1 MRCPPGALPHGTT
14 IVALKFPG
22 GVVIAGD
29 RRSTQGNMIA
39 GRDVQKVYITD
50 DYTATGIAGTAAIA
64 VEFARLYAV
73 ELEHYEKT
81 EGVPLTF
88 RGKVNRLA
96 TMVRG
101 NLGAALQGFV
111 ALPLLAAYDLDDPDP
126 QAAGR
131 IVSFDAAGGWNI
143 EEEGYQ
149 SVGSGSIFAKSSIKK
164 LYSRVVD
171 ADSALRVAVEA
182 LYDAADDDSATGGPD
197 LVRGIYPTAVILAA
211 EGAEDVAEERIAAL
225 AREVIESRSRARYFR
240 SRQCCSVARCA
251 GRFVSFPYFI
261 SPEQAMRERSELAR
275 KGIARGRSVV
285 ALAYSGGVLFVA
297 ENPSR
302 SLQKVSELYDRVG
315 FAAVGRFNEF
325 DNLRRGG
332 IQFADTRGYAYDRRD
347 VTGRQLA
354 NVYAQ
359 TLGTIFTEQAKPYE
373 VELCVAEVAHY
384 GETKPPELYR
394 ITYDGSIADEPHFV
408 VMGGT
413 TEPIATAL
421 NESYTENA
429 RLVRRRQGRGRRA
442 EGRRQRRRLGAAH
455 TGAVDA
461 GGRHPGREPAA
472 PRVPADHRLGTG
484 SASALKRIR
493 TPRSRTATRSWPWP
507 NW

>member
-1 MRCPPGALPHGTT
+1 VTWPHREQPAFPSPLPGAPSVPVDLSSFSELLRRQAPELLPVNMSGAVDAVPSGALPHGTT

-101 NLGAALQGFV
+101 NLAAALQGFV
-111 ALPLLAAYDLDDPDP
+111 ALPLLAAYDLNDPDP

-171 ADSALRVAVEA
+171 VDSALGVAVEA

-197 LVRGIYPTAVILAA
+197 LVRGIYPTAVVLTA
-211 EGAEDVAEERIAAL
+211 EGAEEAPEARIAEL
-225 AREVIESRSRARYFR
+225 AREVIESRAGADTFR
-240 SRQCCSVARCA
+240 TSSGPSAD
-251 GRFVSFPYFI
+251 
-261 SPEQAMRERSELAR
+261 
-275 KGIARGRSVV
+275 ARGDS
-285 ALAYSGGVLFVA
+285 
-297 ENPSR
+297 
-302 SLQKVSELYDRVG
+302 
-315 FAAVGRFNEF
+315 
-325 DNLRRGG
+325 
-332 IQFADTRGYAYDRRD
+332 
-347 VTGRQLA
+347 
-354 NVYAQ
+354 
-359 TLGTIFTEQAKPYE
+359 
-373 VELCVAEVAHY
+373 
-384 GETKPPELYR
+384 
-394 ITYDGSIADEPHFV
+394 
-408 VMGGT
+408 
-413 TEPIATAL
+413 
-421 NESYTENA
+421 
-429 RLVRRRQGRGRRA
+429 
-442 EGRRQRRRLGAAH
+442 
-455 TGAVDA
+455 
-461 GGRHPGREPAA
+461 
-472 PRVPADHRLGTG
+472 
-484 SASALKRIR
+484 
-493 TPRSRTATRSWPWP
+493 
-507 NW
+507 

>member
-1 MRCPPGALPHGTT
+1 MTWPHREQLAFPTPIYHHNPVAPSVPVDLSSFSELLRRQAPELLPMNRSGLVDAVPSGALPHGTT
-14 IVALKFPG
+14 IVALKYPG

-111 ALPLLAAYDLDDPDP
+111 ALPLLAAYDLNDPDP
-126 QAAGR
+126 RAAGR

-164 LYSRVVD
+164 LYSQATD

-197 LVRGIYPTAVILAA
+197 LVRGIFPTAVTIGADGAA
-211 EGAEDVAEERIAAL
+211 NVAEQRIAEL
-225 AREVIESRSRARYFR
+225 SREVI
-240 SRQCCSVARCA
+240 
-251 GRFVSFPYFI
+251 
-261 SPEQAMRERSELAR
+261 
-275 KGIARGRSVV
+275 
-285 ALAYSGGVLFVA
+285 
-297 ENPSR
+297 
-302 SLQKVSELYDRVG
+302 
-315 FAAVGRFNEF
+315 
-325 DNLRRGG
+325 
-332 IQFADTRGYAYDRRD
+332 
-347 VTGRQLA
+347 
-354 NVYAQ
+354 
-359 TLGTIFTEQAKPYE
+359 
-373 VELCVAEVAHY
+373 
-384 GETKPPELYR
+384 
-394 ITYDGSIADEPHFV
+394 
-408 VMGGT
+408 
-413 TEPIATAL
+413 
-421 NESYTENA
+421 
-429 RLVRRRQGRGRRA
+429 
-442 EGRRQRRRLGAAH
+442 QRR
-455 TGAVDA
+455 
-461 GGRHPGREPAA
+461 
-472 PRVPADHRLGTG
+472 PRVDTFGPDADRAG
-484 SASALKRIR
+484 SDS
-493 TPRSRTATRSWPWP
+493 
-507 NW
+507 

>member
-1 MRCPPGALPHGTT
+1 MTWPHREQPAFPSPLPGAPSVPVDLSSFSELLRRQAPELLPVNMSGAVDAVPSGALPHGTT

-101 NLGAALQGFV
+101 NLAAALQGFV
-111 ALPLLAAYDLDDPDP
+111 ALPLLAAYDLNDPDP

-171 ADSALRVAVEA
+171 LDSALRVAVEA

-197 LVRGIYPTAVILAA
+197 LVRGIYPTAVVLAA
-211 EGAEDVAEERIAAL
+211 EGAEEVPEARIAEL
-225 AREVIESRSRARYFR
+225 AREVIESRAGADTFR
-240 SRQCCSVARCA
+240 TSSGPSAD
-251 GRFVSFPYFI
+251 
-261 SPEQAMRERSELAR
+261 
-275 KGIARGRSVV
+275 ARGDS
-285 ALAYSGGVLFVA
+285 
-297 ENPSR
+297 
-302 SLQKVSELYDRVG
+302 
-315 FAAVGRFNEF
+315 
-325 DNLRRGG
+325 
-332 IQFADTRGYAYDRRD
+332 
-347 VTGRQLA
+347 
-354 NVYAQ
+354 
-359 TLGTIFTEQAKPYE
+359 
-373 VELCVAEVAHY
+373 
-384 GETKPPELYR
+384 
-394 ITYDGSIADEPHFV
+394 
-408 VMGGT
+408 
-413 TEPIATAL
+413 
-421 NESYTENA
+421 
-429 RLVRRRQGRGRRA
+429 
-442 EGRRQRRRLGAAH
+442 
-455 TGAVDA
+455 
-461 GGRHPGREPAA
+461 
-472 PRVPADHRLGTG
+472 
-484 SASALKRIR
+484 
-493 TPRSRTATRSWPWP
+493 
-507 NW
+507 

>member
-1 MRCPPGALPHGTT
+1 VDLSSFSELLRRQAPELLPVNRSAYGDPVPSGALPHGTT

-22 GVVIAGD
+22 GVLIAGD

-101 NLGAALQGFV
+101 NLAAALQGFV

-197 LVRGIYPTAVILAA
+197 LVRGIYPTAVVL
-211 EGAEDVAEERIAAL
+211 GAEPAEEMPEERIAEL
-225 AREVIESRSRARYFR
+225 AREVIESRSRADTFR
-240 SRQCCSVARCA
+240 TSSGPSAD
-251 GRFVSFPYFI
+251 
-261 SPEQAMRERSELAR
+261 
-275 KGIARGRSVV
+275 ARGDS
-285 ALAYSGGVLFVA
+285 
-297 ENPSR
+297 
-302 SLQKVSELYDRVG
+302 
-315 FAAVGRFNEF
+315 
-325 DNLRRGG
+325 
-332 IQFADTRGYAYDRRD
+332 
-347 VTGRQLA
+347 
-354 NVYAQ
+354 
-359 TLGTIFTEQAKPYE
+359 
-373 VELCVAEVAHY
+373 
-384 GETKPPELYR
+384 
-394 ITYDGSIADEPHFV
+394 
-408 VMGGT
+408 
-413 TEPIATAL
+413 
-421 NESYTENA
+421 
-429 RLVRRRQGRGRRA
+429 
-442 EGRRQRRRLGAAH
+442 
-455 TGAVDA
+455 
-461 GGRHPGREPAA
+461 
-472 PRVPADHRLGTG
+472 
-484 SASALKRIR
+484 
-493 TPRSRTATRSWPWP
+493 
-507 NW
+507 